1 MSKLQG
7 VGEKEWFVETSVEKF
22 MKFTKGIERRP
33 EVLRFMDVLRRTSP
47 PLDVATIANH
57 AGIPEKRGMSYFK
70 WLSSMGVKFKAD
82 YSHSALGLSL
92 LLVKHGRYVD
102 NPPKKEWVF
111 RHVHTG
117 AGSVTIY
124 RYPRVL
130 GPDFIIEE
138 VRKISGNAVTYTFEE
153 LFFARPSYEYYW
165 IGDFPSPRLAL
176 KMLHDHPRFY
186 VLDYPINDRPPSH
199 AALFILSVLER
210 DALIKDTELARLR
223 WRTKHPRRKI
233 AKHLQALR
241 EASVLRG
248 TVLDVPQPTST
259 RVILVIKAETHSKA
273 MRIVEEYLK
282 YLYSIEVGVGYD
294 TVFVTL
300 AVRERY
306 APLIRKYVE
315 LRQGSTCIDYIV
327 YDLTNITEE
336 YVLPYWNYDPLERM
350 WSKES
355 VKGPSGR
362 AAPEEF

>member
-1 MSKLQG
+1 MLQG
-7 VGEKEWFVETSVEKF
+7 AGEKEWFVETSVERFAKF
-22 MKFTKGIERRP
+22 IRGIERRP

-47 PLDVATIANH
+47 PLDVATIASN

-70 WLSSMGVKFKAD
+70 WLSGIGAKFKAD

-92 LLVKHGRYVD
+92 LLVKYGRYVEK
-102 NPPKKEWVF
+102 PPRREWVF
-111 RHVHTG
+111 RHIHTG
-117 AGSVTIY
+117 AGSITLY
-124 RYPRVL
+124 RYPRIL
-130 GPDFIIEE
+130 GPDFILEE
-138 VRKISGNAVTYTFEE
+138 VRKVSDNAVTYVFEE

-165 IGDFPSPRLAL
+165 IGEFPSPRLAL

-186 VLDYPINDRPPSH
+186 VLDYPVNDRPPSH
-199 AALFILSVLER
+199 AALFILSVLEK

-241 EASVLRG
+241 EASGLRG
-248 TVLDVPQPTST
+248 TVIEVPQPTST
-259 RVILVIKAETHSKA
+259 RVILVIRAETHSKA
-273 MRIVEEYLK
+273 MRVVEEYLK
-282 YLYSIEVGVGYD
+282 YLYALEVGIGYD

-315 LRQGSTCIDYIV
+315 LRQGSTCVDYVV
-327 YDLTNITEE
+327 YDLTNIAEE
-336 YVLPYWNYDPLERM
+336 YALPYWNYDPIERM

-355 VKGPSGR
+355 VEEPGGR
-362 AAPEEF
+362 ATPEEF